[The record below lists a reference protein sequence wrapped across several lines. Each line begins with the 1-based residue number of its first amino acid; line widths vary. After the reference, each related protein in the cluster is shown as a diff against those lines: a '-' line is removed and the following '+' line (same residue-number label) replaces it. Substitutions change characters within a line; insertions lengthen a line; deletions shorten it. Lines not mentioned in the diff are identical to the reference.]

1 MAERTSTRKSASKAA
16 GKTGKKKA
24 ASPKTTVTAN
34 RKASAKVI
42 SPQERWQMIAD
53 AAFFRAESRGFAPG
67 GEIADWLAAEMEVD
81 ALLMGKSSRSG
92 RHH

>member
-1 MAERTSTRKSASKAA
+1 MAERTSTRKSTSKTA
-16 GKTGKKKA
+16 GKTGKKKT
-24 ASPKTTVTAN
+24 ASPRTASSPN
-34 RKASAKVI
+34 RKPSAKVI
-42 SPQERWQMIAD
+42 SPRERWQMIAD

-81 ALLMGKSSRSG
+81 ALLMGKSPKTG